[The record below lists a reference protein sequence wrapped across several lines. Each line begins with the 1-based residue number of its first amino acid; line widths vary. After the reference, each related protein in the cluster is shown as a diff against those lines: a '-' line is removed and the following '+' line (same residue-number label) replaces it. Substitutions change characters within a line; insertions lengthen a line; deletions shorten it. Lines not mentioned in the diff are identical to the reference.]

1 MGEIL
6 KTAGLAT
13 LSIGCTYASFKYI
26 DKHVSDDDVQGDLAK
41 IVVAQCFMALSIII
55 DNHT

>member
-13 LSIGCTYASFKYI
+13 LSIGATYASFKYI
-26 DKHVSDDDVQGDLAK
+26 DKHVSDDVQCDLMK
-41 IVVAQCFMALSIII
+41 IVVAQCAMALSIII

>member
-6 KTAGLAT
+6 KTTGLVT
-13 LSIGCTYASFKYI
+13 LSLGCTYASFKYI
-26 DKHVSDDDVQGDLAK
+26 DKHVQGDLVK

>member
-6 KTAGLAT
+6 KTAGIAT
-13 LSIGCTYASFKYI
+13 LSLGASYASFKYV
-26 DKHVSDDDVQGDLAK
+26 DKHVSDEIPRELAK
-41 IVVAQCFMALSIII
+41 IVVAQCFMALSMII

>member
-13 LSIGCTYASFKYI
+13 LSLGCTYASFKYI
-26 DKHVSDDDVQGDLAK
+26 DKHVSDDVQSDLVK
-41 IVVAQCFMALSIII
+41 ILVAQCFMGLSIII

>member
-6 KTAGLAT
+6 KTTGLAT
-13 LSIGCTYASFKYI
+13 LSICATYASFKYI
-26 DKHVSDDDVQGDLAK
+26 DKHASDDIPRDLAK
-41 IVVAQCFMALSIII
+41 IMVAQCFMALSVII

>member
-6 KTAGLAT
+6 KTTGLAT
-13 LSIGCTYASFKYI
+13 LSICATYASFKYI
-26 DKHVSDDDVQGDLAK
+26 DKHVSDDVQGDLVK
-41 IVVAQCFMALSIII
+41 IVVVAQCFMALSIII

>member
-13 LSIGCTYASFKYI
+13 LSLGCTYASFKYI
-26 DKHVSDDDVQGDLAK
+26 DKHVSDDVQGDIAK

>member
-6 KTAGLAT
+6 KTTGLAA
-13 LSIGCTYASFKYI
+13 LSLGCTYASFKYI
-26 DKHVSDDDVQGDLAK
+26 DKHVSDDVQGDLVK
-41 IVVAQCFMALSIII
+41 IVVAQCFMALSVII

>member
-6 KTAGLAT
+6 KTADLAT
-13 LSIGCTYASFKYI
+13 LSLGCAYASFKYI
-26 DKHVSDDDVQGDLAK
+26 DKHVSDDVQGDIAK